1 MIVIIDDEYFF
12 AVRLKKKLKKF
23 YNKEKIKIL
32 TKSDFE
38 FLANNNVDILFLDIE
53 LANGENGIEFA
64 RLYREQI
71 DQDEKLNII
80 FISAHDNYVYSTFGV
95 RPIDFVRKGNLEED
109 LGRCVNLIEQKKKRR
124 NANYYK
130 WKTDKIN
137 RCIIYRI
144 SR

>member
-109 LGRCVNLIEQKKKRR
+109 LGRCVNLIEQKKK
-124 NANYYK
+124 K
-130 WKTDKIN
+130 KK
-137 RCIIYRI
+137 CKLL
-144 SR
+144 